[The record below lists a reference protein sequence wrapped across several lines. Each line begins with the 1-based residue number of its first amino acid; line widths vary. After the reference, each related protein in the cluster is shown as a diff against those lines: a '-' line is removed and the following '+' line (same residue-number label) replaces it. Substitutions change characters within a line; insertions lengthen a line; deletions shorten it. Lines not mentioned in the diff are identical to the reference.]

1 MGPQIRLFWPITRM
15 GRARGITKIIE
26 KVFYFALVT
35 KRIGKMIA
43 RLALQG
49 HDTGKIP
56 LKPSM

>member
-1 MGPQIRLFWPITRM
+1 M